1 MEMEM
6 KKKWKWKKEKNRKK
20 GGYGVNRGDAV
31 SCPQA
36 PVIVVS
42 YLHSYTYKYIQVPTR
57 HTH

>member
-1 MEMEM
+1 MEM
-6 KKKWKWKKEKNRKK
+6 KKKIEKGG
-20 GGYGVNRGDAV
+20 GGYGVKMGDAV

>member
-1 MEMEM
+1 M
-6 KKKWKWKKEKNRKK
+6 KKNGNEKKKNRKK
-20 GGYGVNRGDAV
+20 GEYGVKRRDAV

-42 YLHSYTYKYIQVPTR
+42 YLHSYTYKYIQVLTR